1 MAADPADD
9 EQHNVY
15 PFDQM
20 IIGRV
25 AMNIPFMEINNLE
38 RKAFPAFYLW
48 LVLATAIVA
57 FAAQAPAAAVLTI
70 QADQPGAIISSNLF
84 GIFFEEIN
92 FAGEGGLYAEMIRN
106 RSFHTQAYWTL
117 VTQGTAVGTM
127 SVDASQPLNTDIPN
141 SLKLTMQSGTGS
153 VGAGNVGFWGMS
165 LQAGATY
172 YLNFYAMGSN
182 GFGGPVVAQLQN
194 AGGTTVYAQASFTGL
209 TAGWQQFA
217 APLVSS
223 STDTNARIVLSIT
236 NAGTVWLEV
245 VSLFPAA
252 TFDNRTNGLRSDLAN
267 VLEAMH
273 PSFLRFP
280 GGNFIEGANITN
292 AVRWKKTI
300 GDIAQRPGHLDDA
313 WGYWSTDGFG
323 FQEFLQFCE
332 DMGMQPLYAINS
344 GLALGYNGSANNTVP
359 LSQMGPWVQDA
370 LDAIQ
375 YANGGTNT
383 TWGALRAAHGH
394 PAPFNLQYLE
404 IGNESGGTYYND
416 RYTLFYDAIKS
427 NYPSIHL
434 IAPGNW
440 PGGPPWSRPVEIQDE
455 HYYASPATFYAYATK
470 YDSYRRNGPKVFVG
484 EYAVNSGE
492 GTYGNLASA
501 LAEAAFMTG
510 LERNAD
516 IVQMASYA
524 PLLAN
529 LNGYQWLPDL
539 IYYDSSREMFG
550 APSYYVQELFGQN
563 RGDVVLPAVV
573 SGTNAL
579 YASSSLLPSNG
590 QIIVKVVNTNNA
602 PLATTFNVDGVS
614 TVASNAVVI
623 QLSSSS
629 STNGNSLASPAYI
642 FPVTNS
648 IANAGTNFTLTL
660 PANSLSILRLNA
672 SGLDSCT
679 NLLLQFNSP
688 IAIGQQVAATVSGQE
703 SGNWINLTTNA
714 NHAIIY
720 TSADTS
726 VAVVDGQGNIT
737 GLSQGT
743 TSIMATY
750 ASLGLSATRSVQ
762 VVYAPTILVHRYSF
776 NDGTANDSVG
786 SANGALHGNATVSGG
801 QLVLPNTTSV
811 APATD
816 YLQLPAG
823 ILTNSVNGT
832 NNAPAVTV
840 EAWATVKG
848 GQYTWANLFDFGNR
862 DAGGLS
868 EYDTHVCVH
877 ANDNSTIAGIS
888 DSDNA
893 NVDYQFVDLDPG
905 SSLDGST
912 NVHITAVFNP
922 PAGYVAI
929 YLNGVLAGADDNVTI
944 PMSGVQAERNI
955 IGADNWPDP
964 GMQGSIDE
972 FRIYNGALTADEIAA
987 TQVLGPNQLLSSA
1000 SPAVTAS
1007 ASGGSLTLSWPV
1019 ASAGYAVLTTTNLA
1033 AGNWMDA
1040 MLIPQIVGNQWQ
1052 VILPIT
1058 GNTRFYRLQK

>member
-1 MAADPADD
+1 M
-9 EQHNVY
+9 V
-15 PFDQM
+15 
-20 IIGRV
+20 
-25 AMNIPFMEINNLE
+25 
-38 RKAFPAFYLW
+38 
-48 LVLATAIVA
+48 
-57 FAAQAPAAAVLTI
+57 
-70 QADQPGAIISSNLF
+70 
-84 GIFFEEIN
+84 
-92 FAGEGGLYAEMIRN
+92 RN

-117 VTQGTAVGTM
+117 VTQGSAVGTM
-127 SVDASQPLNTDIPN
+127 SVDASQPLNTNIPS

-153 VGAGNVGFWGMS
+153 VGAGNAGFWGMS

-194 AGGTTVYAQASFTGL
+194 AGGSTVYAQASFTGL
-209 TAGWQQFA
+209 TAGWQKFA

-223 STDTNARIVLSIT
+223 GTDTNARIVLSIT
-236 NAGTVWLEV
+236 NAGTVWLDV

-267 VLEAMH
+267 MLAALH

-280 GGNFIEGANITN
+280 GGNFIEGATSPMPCVGRKPSATSRNDRATWTMPGVTGPPTGLATTN
-292 AVRWKKTI
+292 SCSFAKTWACSRFTPSTAACARLQRQRQQHRSAVTNGAVGAGRARCDSI
-300 GDIAQRPGHLDDA
+300 CQRRHEHDLGRAAGRQRPSRA
-313 WGYWSTDGFG
+313 VQS
-323 FQEFLQFCE
+323 
-332 DMGMQPLYAINS
+332 AI
-344 GLALGYNGSANNTVP
+344 
-359 LSQMGPWVQDA
+359 
-370 LDAIQ
+370 
-375 YANGGTNT
+375 
-383 TWGALRAAHGH
+383 
-394 PAPFNLQYLE
+394 
-404 IGNESGGTYYND
+404 
-416 RYTLFYDAIKS
+416 
-427 NYPSIHL
+427 
-434 IAPGNW
+434 PGNRQRKRRNLLQR
-440 PGGPPWSRPVEIQDE
+440 PLHAVLRCHQIELSVHAFDCAGQLVRQARPWSRPVEIQDE
-455 HYYASPATFYAYATK
+455 HYYASPATFYSYATK
-470 YDSYRRNGPKVFVG
+470 YDSYSRNGPKVFVG
-484 EYAVNSGE
+484 EYAVTSGY
-492 GTYGNLASA
+492 GTYGNLVRGAGRSGVHDRHGA
-501 LAEAAFMTG
+501 QLGHRSNGLLCAAVG
-510 LERNAD
+510 ELERHTSG
-516 IVQMASYA
+516 I
-524 PLLAN
+524 
-529 LNGYQWLPDL
+529 PDL
-539 IYYDSSREMFG
+539 IYYDSSRGMFG
-550 APSYYVQELFGQN
+550 TPSYYVQELFGQN
-563 RGDVVLPAVV
+563 RGDVVLPTVV
-573 SGTNAL
+573 SGTTAL
-579 YASSSLLPSNG
+579 YASSSLLPFNG
-590 QIIVKVVNTNNA
+590 QIIVKVVNANNA
-602 PLATTFNVDGVS
+602 PLATTFNVAGVN
-614 TVASNAVVI
+614 TVASNATVI
-623 QLSSSS
+623 QLTSSS
-629 STNGNSLASPAYI
+629 STDGNSLASPAYV

-672 SGLDSCT
+672 SGLNSCT
-679 NLLLQFNSP
+679 NLLLQFPSP
-688 IAIGQQVAATVSGQE
+688 IDSGQQVAATVSGQE

-714 NHAIIY
+714 NHAITY

-726 VAVVDGQGNIT
+726 IAVVDGQGNIT
-737 GLSQGT
+737 GVGPGT

-750 ASLGLSATRSVQ
+750 ASLGLSVTQSLQ
-762 VVYAPTILVHRYSF
+762 VVYAPTTLVHRYSF

-786 SANGALHGNATVSGG
+786 SANGTLVGNATISGG

-840 EAWATVKG
+840 EAWATVKA

-868 EYDTHVCVH
+868 EYDIHVCVH

-929 YLNGVLAGADDNVTI
+929 YLNGVLAGADNNVTI
-944 PMSGVQAERNI
+944 PMSGVQAVRNI

-987 TQVLGPNQLLSSA
+987 TQVLGPNQLLSTA
-1000 SPAVTAS
+1000 SPAVSAS

-1019 ASAGYAVLTTTNLA
+1019 ASAGYSVLTTTNLA
-1033 AGNWMDA
+1033 AGNWMA
-1040 MLIPQIVGNQWQ
+1040 AVVTPQIVGSRWQ
-1052 VILPIT
+1052 VILPVT